1 MIQKLFGVAA
11 AALLLAPVAGAAET
25 CDKAVC
31 KLQTLWLVAP
41 IASVLAL
48 IVAVVFYKKMMSANE
63 GSDKMKEIAG
73 YVREGAMAYLFRQYK
88 IVSWVFAVLFVLFA
102 VLAYFGL
109 QNPFVPVAFLTGGF
123 FSGLCGYIGMRTA
136 TAASNRTAQAASEGL
151 NRGLQVAFRSGAVM
165 GLVVVG
171 RWPRL
176 HLLQRIAG
184 CLPCPPICLPGWHLA
199 GTRILCQPRTDCTRG
214 ETMHAAGIQ
223 RLYPLGI

>member
-1 MIQKLFGVAA
+1 MIQKLFGAAVAA
-11 AALLLAPVAGAAET
+11 LVLAPAAGAAEV

-41 IASVLAL
+41 VASVLAL

-88 IVSWVFAVLFVLFA
+88 IVGWVFAVLFVLFA

-123 FSGLCGYIGMRTA
+123 FSGLCGYIGTILHTPSITTRV
-136 TAASNRTAQAASEGL
+136 S
-151 NRGLQVAFRSGAVM
+151 FAV
-165 GLVVVG
+165 
-171 RWPRL
+171 
-176 HLLQRIAG
+176 
-184 CLPCPPICLPGWHLA
+184 
-199 GTRILCQPRTDCTRG
+199 ILCTAPAKKG
-214 ETMHAAGIQ
+214 IAISAAMIIDFFI
-223 RLYPLGI
+223 LFYSFFK